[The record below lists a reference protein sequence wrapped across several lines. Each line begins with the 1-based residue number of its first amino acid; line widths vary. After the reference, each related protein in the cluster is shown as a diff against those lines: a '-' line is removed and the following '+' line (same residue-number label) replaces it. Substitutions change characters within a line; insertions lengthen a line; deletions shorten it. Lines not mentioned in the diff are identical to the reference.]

1 MDSGYA
7 LRAGYLGPYRNARYH
22 LDDFRAREADG
33 YMEKFNYQHSR
44 LRNVVEQSFGLKARW
59 HILEGVPNYVRHKQ
73 VKVVIACFA
82 LHNFVEGENKRRA
95 AATNLHRV
103 VDYNLS
109 SWTTSVE
116 SEDMSEGRDWI
127 AMGLWAM

>member
-1 MDSGYA
+1 M
-7 LRAGYLGPYRNARYH
+7 RVGYLGPYRNARYH

-44 LRNVVEQSFGLKARW
+44 LRNVVEQSFGRLKARW
-59 HILEGVPNYVRHKQ
+59 HILSEVPNYVRPKQ

-82 LHNFVEGENKRRA
+82 LHNFVEGENGRRA
-95 AATNLHRV
+95 AARNLHRG

-109 SWTTSVE
+109 AWAASVE
-116 SEDMSEGRDWI
+116 SEDMSQVRDWI